1 MWKRLNTEQIDLISQ
16 LVSFGLLFS
25 VFIGVIIWVSIMRR
39 SKVKHM
45 SELPLSDGESQATTP
60 EQKTTN
66 PSSNDE
72 PKQ

>member
-25 VFIGVIIWVSIMRR
+25 VFIGIIIWVSIMRR
-39 SKVKHM
+39 SKIKHM
-45 SELPLSDGESQATTP
+45 SDLPLNDGEPDEQKT

-66 PSSNDE
+66 PSSTDE